1 MYLSS
6 KTNIIILLYIS
17 LLLGFYFGEDSLG
30 GAISDYQALN
40 HISDK
45 FDKNFFDTFLNY
57 DKLGHRHSPVFFI
70 IKSLLIE
77 DEIIRRLIFLH
88 FYILIPIFFY
98 KSLKIV
104 FKNSSR
110 INLRLVASTLF
121 LFPTVRSYSIWP
133 DAHLMGTLFFIISV
147 YFFLKFKYSKIDN
160 FKYSI
165 FNTFFLAIA
174 AYCSPNFGII
184 VFFFIFEY
192 LRKYNLGKKFLII
205 IFTNIILSLPFFYY
219 LFYLDVNFI
228 FNEVGWDIGDNLF
241 TINNLSNK
249 FIIVN
254 SLFFFYLIPF
264 FFTNFYKENIKS
276 IQKKNFFI
284 SATLLLVFILLC
296 LKFDFEVIYKLTNSG
311 GGFFY
316 NFSKLIIQNNLI
328 LFLASFLGYLI
339 IISSFY
345 YNYSNIILFITIIF
359 SNPQLTLW
367 QANYSPFIFM
377 IIFLLLE
384 LKYKNNIITNNSIFS
399 LFVYFSLYLLSNI
412 FIKIHYI

>member
-296 LKFDFEVIYKLTNSG
+296 LKFDFEAIYKLTNSG

>member
-1 MYLSS
+1 MHLSS
-6 KTNIIILLYIS
+6 KTNITILLYIS

-30 GAISDYQALN
+30 GAFNDYHSHN

-45 FDKNFFDTFLNY
+45 FDKNFFDTLLNY
-57 DKLGHRHSPVFFI
+57 DKLGHRHSPIFYI

-77 DEIIRRLIFLH
+77 DDAIRRLIFLH

-104 FKNSSR
+104 FKNSSKT
-110 INLRLVASTLF
+110 NLKLIASTLF

-133 DAHLMGTLFFIISV
+133 DPHLLGTVFFIISV
-147 YFFLKFKYSKIDN
+147 YFFLKFKYSKGNN

-165 FNTFFLAIA
+165 FNTFFLALA
-174 AYCSPNFGII
+174 AYCSPNFGIT
-184 VFFFIFEY
+184 VFFYLFEY
-192 LRKYNLGKKFLII
+192 FRKYNLGKKII
-205 IFTNIILSLPFFYY
+205 IILAANLILSLPFFYY
-219 LFYLDVNFI
+219 LFYLDINFI
-228 FNEVGWDIGDNLF
+228 FNEAGWNIGDNLF
-241 TINNLSNK
+241 TLNNLSNK

-264 FFTNFYKENIKS
+264 FITNFYKENIKLL
-276 IQKKNFFI
+276 QKKNFFI
-284 SATLLLVFILLC
+284 LGVLLFVFIILC
-296 LKFDFEVIYKLTNSG
+296 LKFDFEAAYKLTNSG

-328 LFLASFLGYLI
+328 LFLASFFGFLI

-345 YNYSNIILFITIIF
+345 NNYSNIILFITIIF

-377 IIFLLLE
+377 IIFLLLD
-384 LKYKNNIITNNSIFS
+384 LKNKNNIISNNSIFS
-399 LFVYFSLYLLSNI
+399 LFVYFGVYLLSNI
-412 FIKIHYI
+412 FLKMYYI

>member
-1 MYLSS
+1 MARCPFNGN
-6 KTNIIILLYIS
+6 T
-17 LLLGFYFGEDSLG
+17 
-30 GAISDYQALN
+30 
-40 HISDK
+40 
-45 FDKNFFDTFLNY
+45 
-57 DKLGHRHSPVFFI
+57 
-70 IKSLLIE
+70 
-77 DEIIRRLIFLH
+77 
-88 FYILIPIFFY
+88 FFY
-98 KSLKIV
+98 HFGI
-104 FKNSSR
+104 
-110 INLRLVASTLF
+110 
-121 LFPTVRSYSIWP
+121 
-133 DAHLMGTLFFIISV
+133 
-147 YFFLKFKYSKIDN
+147 FFLKFKYSKIDN

-296 LKFDFEVIYKLTNSG
+296 LKFDFEAIYKLTNSG

-328 LFLASFLGYLI
+328 LFLTSFLGYLL

>member
-57 DKLGHRHSPVFFI
+57 NKLGHRHSPVFFI

-160 FKYSI
+160 FKYSV

-174 AYCSPNFGII
+174 AYCSPNFGIT

-205 IFTNIILSLPFFYY
+205 IFTNIMLSLPFFYY
-219 LFYLDVNFI
+219 LFYLDINFI

-241 TINNLSNK
+241 TLNNLSNK

-276 IQKKNFFI
+276 ILKKNFFI

-296 LKFDFEVIYKLTNSG
+296 LKFDFEDIYKLTNSG

-339 IISSFY
+339 IISSFF

>member
-1 MYLSS
+1 MHLSS

-30 GAISDYQALN
+30 GAFNDYQSHN

-45 FDKNFFDTFLNY
+45 FNINFFDTLLNY
-57 DKLGHRHSPVFFI
+57 DKLGHRHSPIFYI

-77 DEIIRRLIFLH
+77 DDTIRRLIFLH

-104 FKNSSR
+104 FKNSSKT
-110 INLRLVASTLF
+110 NLRLVASTLL

-133 DAHLMGTLFFIISV
+133 DPHLLGTIFFIISV
-147 YFFLKFKYSKIDN
+147 YYFLKFKYSKENN

-165 FNTFFLAIA
+165 INTFFLAIA

-184 VFFFIFEY
+184 VFFYLFEY
-192 LRKYNLGKKFLII
+192 LKKYNIGKKII
-205 IFTNIILSLPFFYY
+205 IILASNLVLSLPFFYY
-219 LFYLDVNFI
+219 LFYLDINFI
-228 FNEVGWDIGDNLF
+228 FNDTGWDIGNNLF
-241 TINNLSNK
+241 TINNLANK
-249 FIIVN
+249 FVIVN
-254 SLFFFYLIPF
+254 SLFCFYLIPL
-264 FFTNFYKENIKS
+264 FFTNFYIENIKYL
-276 IQKKNFFI
+276 KNKNLFVLGTIFF
-284 SATLLLVFILLC
+284 LFILLC
-296 LKFDFEVIYKLTNSG
+296 SKFDFESAYKLTNSG

-328 LFLASFLGYLI
+328 LFLASLLGFLL

-377 IIFLLLE
+377 IIFLLLK
-384 LKYKNNIITNNSIFS
+384 LKYKNNIISNNSIFS
-399 LFVYFSLYLLSNI
+399 LFIYFSVYLLSNI
-412 FIKIHYI
+412 FLKMYYI

>member
-147 YFFLKFKYSKIDN
+147 Y
-160 FKYSI
+160 
-165 FNTFFLAIA
+165 
-174 AYCSPNFGII
+174 
-184 VFFFIFEY
+184 
-192 LRKYNLGKKFLII
+192 
-205 IFTNIILSLPFFYY
+205 
-219 LFYLDVNFI
+219 
-228 FNEVGWDIGDNLF
+228 
-241 TINNLSNK
+241 
-249 FIIVN
+249 
-254 SLFFFYLIPF
+254 
-264 FFTNFYKENIKS
+264 
-276 IQKKNFFI
+276 
-284 SATLLLVFILLC
+284 
-296 LKFDFEVIYKLTNSG
+296 
-311 GGFFY
+311 
-316 NFSKLIIQNNLI
+316 
-328 LFLASFLGYLI
+328 
-339 IISSFY
+339 
-345 YNYSNIILFITIIF
+345 
-359 SNPQLTLW
+359 
-367 QANYSPFIFM
+367 
-377 IIFLLLE
+377 
-384 LKYKNNIITNNSIFS
+384 
-399 LFVYFSLYLLSNI
+399 
-412 FIKIHYI
+412 